1 MNKRYLKKWENPY
14 LTVRNRC
21 LICLHASALLHLQNV
36 RKNSRGPLDQIMDPF
51 VRIVFKF
58 QHLSQLLLLVAT
70 DFTRNEPGYVKGAQ
84 LINTYPVIMIH
95 TYIYIVSHLLA
106 QKGQEV
112 WQMISLPLQNLRRY
126 QGVRDDVPISNT

>member
-1 MNKRYLKKWENPY
+1 MNKRYLKEWENPY

-58 QHLSQLLLLVAT
+58 QHVKTLLLVAT

-95 TYIYIVSHLLA
+95 TSSTLCHIYLLRKA
-106 QKGQEV
+106 KKCGK
-112 WQMISLPLQNLRRY
+112 
-126 QGVRDDVPISNT
+126 